1 MSIDWI
7 FLFGKEVNDERLGI
21 NLDSI
26 VSANDGDVCISLISY
41 LILQSIESPNC
52 IDIGA
57 EQGWW
62 SIFCAKKNPK
72 AKIQSFEPN
81 PYNFESLS
89 RNTSNYENISIF
101 PIAISDKKGEIPM
114 TFYGAESHSR
124 SSSETKV
131 ICDRLDSF
139 LAEHEVVDLM
149 KIDTEGHEI
158 HILQSLESRFPL
170 ISTIIFEWSVYWYG
184 NTYQECMA
192 KSFDILKR
200 LLKHYNYLY
209 IVSRR
214 GIPTLHGPLTEEN
227 LVSFLQ
233 HHYMHKAQTDI
244 VASKNPISFPT
255 SLLTQIDRF
264 SHPQGA

>member
-21 NLDSI
+21 RLDSI
-26 VSANDGDVCISLISY
+26 VSANDGDVCISLLTY
-41 LILQSIESPNC
+41 LILQNIEAPNC

-62 SIFCAKKNPK
+62 SIFCGKKNPK

-89 RNTSNYENISIF
+89 RNISKYENISIF

-139 LAEHEVVDLM
+139 LAKDEVVDLM

-184 NTYQECMA
+184 NTYQECMI
-192 KSFDILKR
+192 KSIQTLQM
-200 LLKHYNYLY
+200 LLKHYKYLY
-209 IVSRR
+209 VVSRR
-214 GIPTLHGPLTEEN
+214 GVPTLHGPLTEES
-227 LVSFLQ
+227 LVSFLEQ
-233 HHYMHKAQTDI
+233 HYIHKAQTDI
-244 VASKNPISFPT
+244 VASKTPISFPT
-255 SLLTQIDRF
+255 SLLTQIVQISPPRV
-264 SHPQGA
+264 S